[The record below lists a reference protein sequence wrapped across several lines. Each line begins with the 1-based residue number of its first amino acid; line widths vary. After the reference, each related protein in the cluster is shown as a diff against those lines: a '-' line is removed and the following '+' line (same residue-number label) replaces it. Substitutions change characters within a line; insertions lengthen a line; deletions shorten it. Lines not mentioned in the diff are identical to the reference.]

1 MTVEFEILEVLV
13 GVLSPIVL
21 ILGFAVINLIR
32 KLEKLEDG
40 MIDYDN
46 YIIELTKQIEY
57 SSERLN
63 KIDEKGMFEGDDE
76 IGWFFKHIQ
85 EIQNKLERFKAN

>member
-13 GVLSPIVL
+13 GVLSPLVL
-21 ILGFAVINLIR
+21 ILGFATINLLH

-46 YIIELTKQIEY
+46 YITEITKQIEY
-57 SSERLN
+57 SSDRLKN
-63 KIDEKGMFEGDDE
+63 IDEKGMFEGDDE

-85 EIQNKLERFKAN
+85 EIQNKLEEFKAN

>member
-21 ILGFAVINLIR
+21 ILGFAVINLLR

-76 IGWFFKHIQ
+76 IGWFFKHIK

>member
-1 MTVEFEILEVLV
+1 MTVEFEIFEVLV
-13 GVLSPIVL
+13 GVLSPLVL
-21 ILGFAVINLIR
+21 ILGFAVINLLR

-40 MIDYDN
+40 MIGYDN

-57 SSERLN
+57 SSERLQ

-76 IGWFFKHIQ
+76 IGWFF
-85 EIQNKLERFKAN
+85 

>member
-1 MTVEFEILEVLV
+1 
-13 GVLSPIVL
+13 
-21 ILGFAVINLIR
+21 
-32 KLEKLEDG
+32 

-57 SSERLN
+57 SSERLQ

-85 EIQNKLERFKAN
+85 EIQNKLERFKAD

>member
-1 MTVEFEILEVLV
+1 MILEILI
-13 GVLSPIVL
+13 GVLSLIVL
-21 ILGFAVINLIR
+21 ILGFATINLLY

-40 MIDYDN
+40 LIDYDN

-57 SSERLN
+57 SSDRLK

-85 EIQNKLERFKAN
+85 EIQNKLERFKAD

>member
-13 GVLSPIVL
+13 GVLSPLVL
-21 ILGFAVINLIR
+21 ILGFATINLLH

-40 MIDYDN
+40 MVDYDN
-46 YIIELTKQIEY
+46 YITEITKQIEY
-57 SSERLN
+57 SSDRLK

-85 EIQNKLERFKAN
+85 EIQNKLEEFKAN